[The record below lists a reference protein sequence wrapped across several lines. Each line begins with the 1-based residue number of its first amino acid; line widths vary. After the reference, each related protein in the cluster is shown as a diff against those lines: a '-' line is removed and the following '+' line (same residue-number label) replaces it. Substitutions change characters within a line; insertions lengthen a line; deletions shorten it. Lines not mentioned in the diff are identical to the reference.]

1 MKIVVLAV
9 GKLRDRQL
17 TALCDDYVARASH
30 HVGVEVVEVDDDKAL
45 ARRWPTTGETIALEV
60 GGESW
65 STERF
70 AAYIGDQMLHGG
82 RGITFAIGGADGLPA
97 ALVSAREP
105 PPVIVGDDVAAPAG
119 AAGARRTDLS
129 RAHRHPRRAVPSL
142 AAPARSA
149 GVRLLSGDFQRD
161 FRPTVPATSGA
172 LMVD

>member
-9 GKLRDRQL
+9 GKLRDRHL
-17 TALCDDYVARASH
+17 AALCDDYVARASH

-45 ARRWPTTGETIALEV
+45 ARRWPTAGETIALEV

-97 ALVSAREP
+97 ALVARANRRLSLSAMTLPHRLARLVLVEQIYRALTVVRGEP
-105 PPVIVGDDVAAPAG
+105 Y
-119 AAGARRTDLS
+119 
-129 RAHRHPRRAVPSL
+129 HH
-142 AAPARSA
+142 
-149 GVRLLSGDFQRD
+149 
-161 FRPTVPATSGA
+161 
-172 LMVD
+172 